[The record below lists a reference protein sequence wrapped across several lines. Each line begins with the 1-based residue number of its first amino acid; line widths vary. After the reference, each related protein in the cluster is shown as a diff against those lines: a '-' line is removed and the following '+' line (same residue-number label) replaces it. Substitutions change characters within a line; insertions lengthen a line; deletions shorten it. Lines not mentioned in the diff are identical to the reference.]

1 METKAICYLDFVC
14 LSMPKYSK
22 QMCLPSKDG
31 EIKLVWPLYLS
42 IYSVLFS
49 VCCCFAVTILR
60 IAQFT
65 IDFQLIDFLHLKLVL
80 FIFEMQ
86 TYTEK
91 KNHNFDS
98 KFDNRKN
105 QNDTDQPATMY
116 RFWRERP
123 NILSP
128 IFCHGQSG
136 FIHLFDWNFSPI
148 CFSDKWQ
155 AFRNRT
161 QRTH

>member
-22 QMCLPSKDG
+22 QMCIPSKDG

-91 KNHNFDS
+91 KYHNFDS
-98 KFDNRKN
+98 KFDNRIN

-116 RFWRERP
+116 RFWRVWTSEHTESHFLP
-123 NILSP
+123 WAKWFYS
-128 IFCHGQSG
+128 
-136 FIHLFDWNFSPI
+136 FIWLKFFANLL
-148 CFSDKWQ
+148 
-155 AFRNRT
+155 
-161 QRTH
+161 